1 MIRKTTSRPH
11 WRQNQEEDV
20 YVRQARER
28 GYRSRAVFKLIEIDR
43 RYRLFKPG
51 MTVVDLGATPGSW
64 SQYAVQEV
72 GPSGRV
78 IATDILPLEPLEGVE
93 FLQGDLHDGAV
104 ITHLQALLGNQSAD
118 IVLCD
123 MAPNL
128 SGMASVDQPRAMAL
142 AELAL
147 ELINDTLT
155 PQGVC
160 LIKLFQGQDFET
172 FVSDVRRVFTTL
184 RLVKPK
190 ASRPQSREVYLLGL
204 GRVQI
209 RTLLGRKGHNYTE

>member
-1 MIRKTTSRPH
+1 MAAANLWAMIRKTKSRPP
-11 WRQNQEEDV
+11 WRQKQGEDP
-20 YVRQARER
+20 YVRRAREL

-64 SQYAVQEV
+64 SQYAAQEV
-72 GPSGRV
+72 GSSGRV

-93 FLQGDLHDGAV
+93 FLQGDLHDEAV
-104 ITHLQALLGNQSAD
+104 IMHLRALLGNQLAD
-118 IVLCD
+118 IVICD

-147 ELINDTLT
+147 ELINETLT

-172 FVSDVRRVFTTL
+172 FVGDARRVFAKL
-184 RLVKPK
+184 HLVKPK

-204 GRVQI
+204 GCVQI
-209 RTLLGRKGHNYTE
+209 RTLL

>member
-1 MIRKTTSRPH
+1 MIRKTTSRPP
-11 WRQNQEEDV
+11 WRHKQGEDL
-20 YVRQARER
+20 YVRRAREL

-51 MTVVDLGATPGSW
+51 MTVVDLGAAPGSW
-64 SQYAVQEV
+64 SQYAVREV
-72 GPSGRV
+72 GSSGRV
-78 IATDILPLEPLEGVE
+78 IATDILPFEPLEGVE
-93 FLQGDLHDGAV
+93 FLQGDLHDEALV
-104 ITHLQALLGNQSAD
+104 THLRALLGNQLAD
-118 IVLCD
+118 IVICD

-128 SGMASVDQPRAMAL
+128 SGMASVDHPRAMAL
-142 AELAL
+142 AQLAI
-147 ELINDTLT
+147 ELIKETLT
-155 PQGVC
+155 RQGMS

-172 FVSDVRRVFTTL
+172 FVGDARRVFTEL

-209 RTLLGRKGHNYTE
+209 RTLIGRKGHNYTE